1 MKNLKLIAGLLI
13 GAWLLSNCSSVPL
26 TGRKRTAWLPES
38 ELSAMANDQYAQV
51 IQQGPISS
59 NTVMTNQVKGV
70 GNRIARAATKYLTD
84 NGYTDLLANFN
95 WEFNLIESDQVNA
108 WCMPGGKVAFYTGI
122 MPICATD
129 AGVAVVMGHEVA
141 HAIAQHGNERMTH
154 SLIQQAGAV
163 SLAVAMQEQPQET
176 QAMFFTAYGIG
187 TELGGMLPFSRKHET
202 EADEL
207 GLIFMAMAGYD
218 PNEAPKFWERMA
230 TASGGEAP
238 PEFLSTHPSH
248 SNRIKHLNSLIP
260 KAMEYYKPNQ

>member
-1 MKNLKLIAGLLI
+1 MKNLKLIAGLLV
-13 GAWLLSNCSSVPL
+13 GACMLSNCSSVPL

-38 ELSAMANDQYAQV
+38 ELSAMANEQYAQV

-95 WEFNLIESDQVNA
+95 WEFNLIESDQINA
-108 WCMPGGKVAFYTGI
+108 WCMPGGKVAFYSGI

-154 SLIQQAGAV
+154 SLMQQLGAV
-163 SLAVAMQEQPQET
+163 SLAVAVSDKPQET
-176 QAMFFTAYGIG
+176 QALFFAAYGIG
-187 TELGGMLPFSRKHET
+187 TEVGGMLPFSRKHES

-218 PNEAPKFWERMA
+218 PHEAPKFWERMA
-230 TASGGEAP
+230 ATTGGGAP
-238 PEFLSTHPSH
+238 PEFLSTHPAH
-248 SNRIKHLNSLIP
+248 STRIKELERLIP
-260 KAMEYYKPNQ
+260 SAMKYYTPNQ